1 MKHSPIARNTAEKLD
16 PAAEIG
22 SQTPPLQILAVPI
35 S

>member
-1 MKHSPIARNTAEKLD
+1 MKHSPIAHNAAEKLD

-22 SQTPPLQILAVPI
+22 SQTPPFQILVVYI